1 MLTALLFVRKIHE
14 KLFLQAGNGGVMQQN
29 KVKIKT
35 SHAQKKENRAGYFFI
50 APYLTFFTVFTGI
63 PFLMAI
69 GMSFLNI
76 KYITKLDNL
85 KFVGLKNFTKIFSNK
100 EILDSLWRTFGYA
113 LVYVPLIMI
122 LGFALAVILNKGVY
136 AKNALRATVFMPY
149 VSNIVAVAV
158 IFKVLLGSNSP
169 IIQQL
174 QSWGFE
180 PPLLLQDLKLALPTT
195 AVIAVWK
202 GLGLNMVVYLGALQG
217 VPSELLE
224 AAQID
229 GATKWERIR
238 HVVFPMVSPT
248 TFFLLISSIIGSL
261 QNFTIIQALTEG
273 GPGQATTVM
282 SVNIVRTA
290 FMKYDTSLASAMALV
305 MFVIVMIITLIQWYG
320 QKKWVNY

>member
-1 MLTALLFVRKIHE
+1 MRWC
-14 KLFLQAGNGGVMQQN
+14 M
-29 KVKIKT
+29 
-35 SHAQKKENRAGYFFI
+35 
-50 APYLTFFTVFTGI
+50 
-63 PFLMAI
+63 
-69 GMSFLNI
+69 
-76 KYITKLDNL
+76 
-85 KFVGLKNFTKIFSNK
+85 
-100 EILDSLWRTFGYA
+100 
-113 LVYVPLIMI
+113 PLIMI
-122 LGFALAVILNKGVY
+122 LGFAFAVILNKGVY

-195 AVIAVWK
+195 AAIAVWK

-217 VPSELLE
+217 VPTELLE

-305 MFVIVMIITLIQWYG
+305 MFAIVMVITLVQWYG